1 MIKAKEHTVII
12 AFISV
17 IFIFFSFC
25 IFVYTS
31 MKPMKIA
38 EMGTFGD
45 SFGVLNCLFS
55 GLGFCG
61 LVFTIRSQQKQMS
74 LQSEEHDKREVE
86 NKKLI
91 AIQIS
96 QFDFQRNE
104 SDYQEK
110 LSRSLFNLENATHAY
125 TEAQTLLDDGNN
137 DRVTWIRAARMLKI
151 AKLLADDISIE
162 NHKNIL
168 EVRQMKIRQFFN
180 NLLVSKDSAFF
191 YGVKNTI
198 SLELASWKS
207 IEGGTEHG
215 INFSSNNRRI
225 PETAIRAV
233 WEAAQWPKNYS
244 DPLFELFSEQEKKEI
259 FVKYRKL
266 SNFFE
271 FDEKFKKQRRAQN
284 HLD

>member
-1 MIKAKEHTVII
+1 MAKIKQNFVII

-31 MKPMKIA
+31 MKPTLIS

-61 LVFTIRSQQKQMS
+61 LVYTINSQQKQMS

-86 NKKLI
+86 NRKLI
-91 AIQIS
+91 EIQIA
-96 QFDFQRNE
+96 QLDFQRNE
-104 SDYQEK
+104 SEYQEK
-110 LSRSLFNLENATHAY
+110 VSRSLFNLENATHAY
-125 TEAQTLLDDGNN
+125 AEAQTLLDDGNN

-151 AKLLADDISIE
+151 AKKLADDISIE

-168 EVRQMKIRQFFN
+168 EVRQMKIRQFFR
-180 NLLVSKDSAFF
+180 NLLVNKNPAFF
-191 YGVKNTI
+191 YGVKNII
-198 SLELASWKS
+198 SLELASWDS
-207 IEGGTEHG
+207 VAPGIEDG
-215 INFSSNNRRI
+215 INWSNGDRRI

-244 DPLFELFSEQEKKEI
+244 DPLFELFSEQEKNDL
-259 FVKYRKL
+259 FVIYRHL
-266 SNFFE
+266 SKFFE
-271 FDEKFKKQRRAQN
+271 FDEKFEKQRIAQN